1 MSVSPQAAT
10 LHTACGP
17 CPLLLRIAAGFV
29 SRCKGLMF
37 EGPLAAQ
44 EGLLITRCASVHTA
58 FMRFAI
64 DVVYLDSQGIVTL
77 CVSHLSPWRASLAG
91 LRTRPRTRHT
101 LELPAGS
108 VRLWG
113 VRAGDRLEAT
123 LFPPVP

>member
-1 MSVSPQAAT
+1 MSHNAI
-10 LHTACGP
+10 LHTPRGQH
-17 CPLLLRIAAGFV
+17 PLLLRMADGFV
-29 SRCKGLMF
+29 SRLGGLMLRRSL
-37 EGPLAAQ
+37 PPQ

-64 DVVYLDSQGIVTL
+64 DVVYLDSQGVVTL
-77 CVSHLSPWRASLAG
+77 CVPHLSPWRTSLAG

-113 VRAGDRLEAT
+113 IRAGDRLEAA